1 MNEKIRVTDEWL
13 YKYMP
18 IVDEAIIREL
28 EKETDYNHQFSGRFE
43 HRMKKLI
50 KREKHPWLGVFSRLS
65 KKAAVLFIGVL
76 SFLFAVTMSVQAYR
90 TRFFE
95 TVKSIWED
103 SIVYSYFVDQ
113 DQGDIQYKEPGFIPE
128 GYHVTK
134 RSVLGHWFS
143 VIYTN
148 EKGKIISWD
157 QMLVQDG
164 GEVTADIEYEQQIV
178 EEVNGKNV
186 VISLYSDG
194 FVNAYCEDG
203 EYVYVLTASG
213 LSTEEVWMIF
223 ESIGDDDG
231 DK

>member
-1 MNEKIRVTDEWL
+1 MDEKIRVTDELL

-28 EKETDYNHQFSGRFE
+28 EEETDYNHQFSGQFE

-50 KREKHPWLGVFSRLS
+50 KREEHPWIGVFSRMS
-65 KKAAVLFIGVL
+65 KKAVVLFICVL

-90 TRFFE
+90 IRFFE
-95 TVKSIWED
+95 TVKAIWED
-103 SIVYSYFVDQ
+103 SIVYSYFVEQ
-113 DQGDIQYKEPGFIPE
+113 AQEDIQYNEPRFIPE

-134 RSVLGHWFS
+134 RTVLGHWFS

-148 EKGKIISWD
+148 EKGEIISWD

-164 GEVTADIEYEQQIV
+164 GEVIADIEYEQQIV
-178 EEVNGKNV
+178 KEVNGKNV

-194 FVNAYCEDG
+194 FVNAYCEYG
-203 EYVYVLTASG
+203 EYIYLLTASG

-223 ESIGDDDG
+223 ESIEDN
-231 DK
+231 